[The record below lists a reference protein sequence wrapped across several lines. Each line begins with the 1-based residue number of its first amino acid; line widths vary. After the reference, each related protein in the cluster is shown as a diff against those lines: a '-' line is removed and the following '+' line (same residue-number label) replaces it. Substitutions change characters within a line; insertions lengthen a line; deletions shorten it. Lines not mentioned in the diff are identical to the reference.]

1 MRKTSPK
8 MTSTKAPVDEPEFGA
23 ASILEDNENEDKKGA
38 VIEENA
44 KEQIGTIPLWVW
56 ILGID
61 FTKPN
66 PNPNQ
71 ISAWTNFLV
80 RGSVV

>member
-1 MRKTSPK
+1 MPMRKTSPK

-23 ASILEDNENEDKKGA
+23 ASILEDNENEDKKGE

-56 ILGID
+56 ILGND
-61 FTKPN
+61 FTKR
-66 PNPNQ
+66 NQ
-71 ISAWTNFLV
+71 IFAWTNFLV
-80 RGSVV
+80 R